1 MSSTIHNGVKSE
13 NRVLIR
19 GNEHRIPPRQKSPKR
34 LKEQSVFPLAHPP
47 PKPTQCL
54 RLTPKLLL
62 QIQHL
67 SPKSTRPLPVLEVWQ
82 PSRFAARPCAT
93 LPKLHAGD
101 MYITQSEAYAS
112 LSGENHHPN
121 SGLEAE
127 AEASSLEAVVG
138 VIYHPPAQK
147 TKARKE
153 GPGPA
158 QAEAEV
164 HFPLTRRAW
173 SASVTAEG
181 WYRFQGRGE
190 AGEYVLEWK
199 RRGEKERSRSFS
211 SSSTDRA
218 PRAAADSRFVL
229 GIVDMRTRRA
239 ARVASLTKKGFEV
252 GCWERLP
259 LEGLQECV
267 GSSTDESDPSDGQFR
282 TAVYTMVLTTG
293 VWVAAQEDWLG

>member
-1 MSSTIHNGVKSE
+1 MDTISPAPSRSGSDTE
-13 NRVLIR
+13 SITS
-19 GNEHRIPPRQKSPKR
+19 IPPRQNNPKHS
-34 LKEQSVFPLAHPP
+34 KEQSVFPLAHPP
-47 PKPTQCL
+47 PKPTQRL

-67 SPKSTRPLPVLEVWQ
+67 SPKSNRPLPVLEVWQ

-93 LPKLHAGD
+93 FPKLHAGD

-112 LSGENHHPN
+112 LSGENHNHNPG
-121 SGLEAE
+121 SEAE
-127 AEASSLEAVVG
+127 ADASHEAVVG

-147 TKARKE
+147 TKAKKE
-153 GPGPA
+153 GPEPA
-158 QAEAEV
+158 QAEVEV
-164 HFPLTRRAW
+164 HFPLTGRTW
-173 SASVTAEG
+173 SASVTAG
-181 WYRFQGRGE
+181 GGYRFQGRDE
-190 AGEYVLEWK
+190 AGVYVLEWK

-218 PRAAADSRFVL
+218 PGPGADSRFVL
-229 GIVDMRTRRA
+229 GIVDMRTRRG

-267 GSSTDESDPSDGQFR
+267 GSSTDESELSEGQFR
-282 TAVYTMVLTTG
+282 TAVNTMVLSTG
-293 VWVAAQEDWLG
+293 VWVAAQEGWLG

>member
-1 MSSTIHNGVKSE
+1 MDTISPAPSRSGSDTESVTS
-13 NRVLIR
+13 
-19 GNEHRIPPRQKSPKR
+19 IPPRQKSPKR
-34 LKEQSVFPLAHPP
+34 LKEQSVFPLAPNTSPRNPP
-47 PKPTQCL
+47 G
-54 RLTPKLLL
+54 
-62 QIQHL
+62 L
-67 SPKSTRPLPVLEVWQ
+67 SPSSKSGSLRALP
-82 PSRFAARPCAT
+82 PARAR
-93 LPKLHAGD
+93 LFR
-101 MYITQSEAYAS
+101 
-112 LSGENHHPN
+112 N
-121 SGLEAE
+121 SMRGTCLEAE
-127 AEASSLEAVVG
+127 VEASSLEAVVG

-252 GCWERLP
+252 GRWERLP

-293 VWVAAQEDWLG
+293 VWVAAQEGWLG

>member
-1 MSSTIHNGVKSE
+1 MDTISPAPSGSDSDTESVTS
-13 NRVLIR
+13 
-19 GNEHRIPPRQKSPKR
+19 IPPRQTHPKHS
-34 LKEQSVFPLAHPP
+34 KEQSVFPLARPP
-47 PKPTQCL
+47 PKPTQRL

-101 MYITQSEAYAS
+101 MYVTQSEAYAS
-112 LSGENHHPN
+112 LSGDDHDRNLTSDSDANQEV
-121 SGLEAE
+121 A
-127 AEASSLEAVVG
+127 G

-147 TKARKE
+147 TKAKKE
-153 GPGPA
+153 EPEPG

-164 HFPLTRRAW
+164 HFPLTGRTWTAR
-173 SASVTAEG
+173 VTATG
-181 WYRFQGRGE
+181 GYRFQGRDG
-190 AGEYVLEWK
+190 AAEYVLEWK
-199 RRGEKERSRSFS
+199 RRGEEKRNTSFS
-211 SSSTDRA
+211 SSSTDPA
-218 PRAAADSRFVL
+218 PGAGGDSRFVL
-229 GIVDMRTRRA
+229 GIVDMKTRRG

-259 LEGLQECV
+259 LEGLRECV
-267 GSSTDESDPSDGQFR
+267 GSSMDESGLSEGQFR

-293 VWVAAQEDWLG
+293 VWVAAQEGWLN